1 MDYTFEQGPIR
12 PPSEAGSLL
21 IRTTRNCPWNKCEFC
36 HTYKGKKFELRKV
49 EDIKADIQSVKEI
62 SDEVIALSWSH
73 GCAGRVDGEII
84 KLIYSNPQRYPERV
98 RSVAAWLYYG
108 GETVFLQDANSL
120 IMKTPDLVEVIRFLK
135 EKFPRLKRITSYA
148 RAKTL
153 AKKTL
158 EELKELRQAGLSRI
172 HTGMET
178 GYDPLLEYIKKGV
191 TAAEHIEAGRRVKEA
206 GISLSEYVIL
216 GLGGV
221 KMWKEHARETA
232 GVLSQIDPDFIR
244 VRTLFVPPG
253 TSLREKLERG
263 EFVRATDENIVVEE
277 RLLIEKLEGI
287 SSYFKSDH
295 ILNLLEEVEGKFPAD
310 KQKMLEVIDGYL
322 SLPREE
328 KLNFQVGR
336 RAGLYRRLN
345 DLDNEELHRRVQEA
359 VNCMEAEGAE
369 GVEETLYAFMGG
381 FI

>member
-1 MDYTFEQGPIR
+1 MNYTFEQGPIR
-12 PPSEAGSLL
+12 PPSEASSLL
-21 IRTTRNCPWNKCEFC
+21 IRVTRNCPWNKCEFC

-49 EDIKADIQSVKEI
+49 EDIKADIQLVKDI
-62 SDEVIALSWSH
+62 SDEITTLSWSR
-73 GCAGRVDGEII
+73 GCAGRIDGEVI
-84 KLIYSNPQRYPERV
+84 KLIYGNPQRYPEIF

-108 GETVFLQDANSL
+108 AETAFLQDANSL
-120 IMKTPDLVEVIRFLK
+120 IMRTPELVEVIRFLR

-153 AKKTL
+153 AKKPI
-158 EELKELRQAGLSRI
+158 EELKELREAGLSRI
-172 HTGMET
+172 HTGLET
-178 GYDPLLEYIKKGV
+178 GYDPLLVYINKGV
-191 TAAEHIEAGRRVKEA
+191 TAAEQIEAGRRVKQA
-206 GISLSEYVIL
+206 GMSLSEYVIL
-216 GLGGV
+216 GLGGM

-232 GVLSQIDPDFIR
+232 GVLNQIDPDFIR
-244 VRTLFVPPG
+244 VRTLFAPPG
-253 TSLREKLERG
+253 TPLREKLDRG
-263 EFVRATDENIVVEE
+263 DFVRATDENIVREE

-310 KQKMLEVIDGYL
+310 KQRMLEVIDRYL

-336 RAGLYRRLN
+336 RAGFYRRLDDLNN
-345 DLDNEELHRRVQEA
+345 DELHRRVQEA
-359 VNCMEAEGAE
+359 VNCMEVEGAE
-369 GVEETLYAFMGG
+369 GVEESLYAFMGN

>member
-21 IRTTRNCPWNKCEFC
+21 IRVTRNCPWNKCEFC
-36 HTYKGKKFELRKV
+36 HTYKGERFELRKA
-49 EDIKADIQSVKEI
+49 EDIKADIQTIKDI
-62 SDEVIALSWSH
+62 SDEISTLSWSR
-73 GCAGRVDGEII
+73 GCAGMVDGEII
-84 KLIYSNPQRYPERV
+84 KLIYGNSQRYPERL

-108 GETVFLQDANSL
+108 GETAFLQDANSL
-120 IMKTPDLVEVIRFLK
+120 IMKTPELVEVIRFLK

-153 AKKTL
+153 AKKSV
-158 EELKELRQAGLSRI
+158 EELEELRQAGLTRI
-172 HTGMET
+172 HTGLET

-191 TAAEHIEAGRRVKEA
+191 TATEHIEAGRKVKEA

-216 GLGGV
+216 GLGGA
-221 KMWKEHARETA
+221 KMWKGHARETA
-232 GVLSQIDPDFIR
+232 GVLNQIDPDFIR

-253 TSLREKLERG
+253 TPLREKLEQG

-277 RLLIEKLEGI
+277 RLLIETLEGI
-287 SSYFKSDH
+287 NSYFKSDH

-310 KQKMLEVIDGYL
+310 KEKMLEVIDRYL

-336 RAGLYRRLN
+336 RSGLYRRLD
-345 DLDNEELHRRVQEA
+345 DLQNEEVHRRVQEA
-359 VNCMEAEGAE
+359 VDCMEAEGAA
-369 GVEETLYAFMGG
+369 GVEETLYAFMGN

>member
-12 PPSEAGSLL
+12 PPSEATSLL
-21 IRTTRNCPWNKCEFC
+21 IRVTRNCPWNKCEFC
-36 HTYKGKKFELRKV
+36 HTYKGEKFELRKV
-49 EDIKADIQSVKEI
+49 EDIKGDIQSIKEI
-62 SDEVIALSWSH
+62 SDEVSTLSWSR
-73 GCAGRVDGEII
+73 GCAGNVDGEII
-84 KLIYSNPQRYPERV
+84 KLIYGNPQRYPGGF
-98 RSVAAWLYYG
+98 RSVAAWLYSG
-108 GETVFLQDANSL
+108 GETAFLQDANSL
-120 IMKTPDLVEVIRFLK
+120 IMKTPELVEVIRFLK

-148 RAKTL
+148 RAKTI
-153 AKKTL
+153 AKKPV

-172 HTGMET
+172 HTGLET
-178 GYDPLLEYIKKGV
+178 GYDLLLEYIKKGV
-191 TAAEHIEAGRRVKEA
+191 TAAEQIEAGRRVKEA

-216 GLGGV
+216 GMGGA

-232 GVLSQIDPDFIR
+232 RVLNQIDPDFIR

-253 TSLREKLERG
+253 TPLREKLEQG

-287 SSYFKSDH
+287 NSYFKSDH

-310 KQKMLEVIDGYL
+310 KQKMLEVIDRYL

-336 RAGLYRRLN
+336 RSGLYRRLD
-345 DLDNEELHRRVQEA
+345 DLQNEEVHRRVQEA
-359 VNCMEAEGAE
+359 VDCMEVEGAA
-369 GVEETLYAFMGG
+369 GVDETLYAFMGN